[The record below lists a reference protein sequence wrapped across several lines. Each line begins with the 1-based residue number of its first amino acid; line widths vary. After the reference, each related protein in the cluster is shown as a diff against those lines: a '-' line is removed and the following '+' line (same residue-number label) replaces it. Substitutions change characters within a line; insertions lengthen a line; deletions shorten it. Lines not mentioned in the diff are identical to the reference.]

1 MDIFASQ
8 FFIFFGLIILQ
19 QRRRRSRSTRWQR
32 NHELSSQELQ
42 EEGSIY
48 SSRSRSRQIL
58 IGRFSAL
65 LPILLEIFLPQ
76 NEVLFQSFYA
86 SVMPLR
92 CYYSFPMQDPN
103 IVRAIHHTQC
113 ITVLILILWYFF
125 ILEFS
130 ILSISFRKREPIEP
144 IHICR
149 L

>member
-1 MDIFASQ
+1 MNSPHRSNKKKAVSTLPGVNPAKFSEEDSLL
-8 FFIFFGLIILQ
+8 FFYFSLEIILP
-19 QRRRRSRSTRWQR
+19 
-32 NHELSSQELQ
+32 E
-42 EEGSIY
+42 
-48 SSRSRSRQIL
+48 
-58 IGRFSAL
+58 
-65 LPILLEIFLPQ
+65 

-86 SVMPLR
+86 SLMPLR

-125 ILEFS
+125 ILQFS
-130 ILSISFRKREPIEP
+130 ILSISFREREPIEP